1 MHYAYLSPPVFF
13 PFGLWSLSSAIVQLC
28 MHHLSPH
35 GFGVHYCTNTP
46 TPTTSS
52 TRIHTTRTT
61 KQHAPQEQR
70 NPFAPAFHTIFDFF
84 LQLQCSLSHPP
95 YAALYYGSTCI
106 IRHSVYSPTHIRDAT
121 GHFSHPLF
129 LISSSF
135 GSQRNNGPF
144 DIILDRLLSHLTFFF
159 LPPVSSQQ
167 FSSPR
172 LIRLLALV
180 AHLTLEIFPHT
191 HSFVSHFFLPHL
203 LLSIPNR

>member
-1 MHYAYLSPPVFF
+1 MHISLR
-13 PFGLWSLSSAIVQLC
+13 LSSFHSVSGLSQVQLYNYAC
-28 MHHLSPH
+28 IIFLHTDSVYIIVRTPPPPQHLLPA
-35 GFGVHYCTNTP
+35 YTQ
-46 TPTTSS
+46 
-52 TRIHTTRTT
+52 R
-61 KQHAPQEQR
+61 APQNNTRHKNNE
-70 NPFAPAFHTIFDFF
+70 PFRTRFHTIFDFF

-159 LPPVSSQQ
+159 FLLSHLNN
-167 FSSPR
+167 F
-172 LIRLLALV
+172 LLLA
-180 AHLTLEIFPHT
+180 
-191 HSFVSHFFLPHL
+191 SFAFLH
-203 LLSIPNR
+203 